1 MKELEDLTEAERV
14 VLLACCDANRF
25 SLNSHVQLAT
35 ITKRIKGLPGNYI
48 KKVIK
53 LLLSN
58 GFIRLHPVG
67 RSKKTY
73 QLNRKGLNAGMQIRD
88 EMISS
93 DNITIE

>member
-1 MKELEDLTEAERV
+1 MKELEDLTEAERL
-14 VLLACCDANRF
+14 VLLACCDANKF
-25 SLNSHVQLAT
+25 SLSSHVQLET
-35 ITKRIKGLPGNYI
+35 ITRRIKGLSGKYV

-73 QLNRKGLNAGMQIRD
+73 QLNRKGLNAGIQIRA
-88 EMISS
+88 ELI
-93 DNITIE
+93 